1 MTWGN
6 EVPTEKEQIEERQRL
21 FRIIKELVKWE
32 NTTNE
37 DLFNQAQEDII
48 RLEEQ
53 IQLAYELPIN
63 YMVG

>member
-1 MTWGN
+1 MLGGVTMDGA
-6 EVPTEKEQIEERQRL
+6 T
-21 FRIIKELVKWE
+21 
-32 NTTNE
+32 
-37 DLFNQAQEDII
+37 LFNQAQEDII